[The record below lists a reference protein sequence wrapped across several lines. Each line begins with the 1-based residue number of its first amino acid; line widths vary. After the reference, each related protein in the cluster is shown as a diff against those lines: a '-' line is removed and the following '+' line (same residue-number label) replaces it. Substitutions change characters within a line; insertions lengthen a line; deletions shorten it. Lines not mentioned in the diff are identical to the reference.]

1 MVGGDE
7 HAIRVLEGEA
17 RCLRAYYY
25 YILVSNYG
33 NVTLKLNSS
42 QDGAEMRPQRNTYE
56 ELYGQMVADL
66 KLAAAYHEVEPL
78 NGAYARCTKK
88 AALGHLAR
96 VYAQGAGEG
105 LSEDGV
111 SYWQR
116 AKEVAEDL
124 IANAS
129 TYGARLYDDVAEV
142 WAAANN
148 KSNDEALFIASAP
161 STKVA
166 TSANY
171 AQSNIFSYMYPKP
184 NNLNDIYLVKDNA
197 NYYLGRVNN
206 NILAPSKYLI
216 DLFDADYDKR
226 WEVTFM
232 TAYGNPTLKQTTW
245 YPSDYEDK
253 TVTLD
258 EGLCE
263 KYGIDKRHVGKKIY
277 PYADGNMTT
286 GTWNQWP
293 HKIWPRGDH
302 SGDITVLQDVDNVY
316 YTPYPLD
323 VDEDRFVIYLSKDPL
338 TAEEKAER
346 AYVCVNIDDL
356 FDEEGKYVEV
366 AFDATNTYQLYPGF
380 NKLNWCFDGAYTN
393 NLQRKVGDTFIMRLA
408 EVYLIAA
415 EANAMLGDG
424 ARAAQYLNP
433 LRQRACRNAEDFE
446 AHMRLTTATEQDV
459 LDEYARELCGEL
471 NRWALLKRHHAF
483 ESQLAK
489 GSPRAARSFTEKN
502 YLRPISYDFLNQ
514 IENSAEYGNN
524 GY

>member
-1 MVGGDE
+1 
-7 HAIRVLEGEA
+7 
-17 RCLRAYYY
+17 
-25 YILVSNYG
+25 
-33 NVTLKLNSS
+33 
-42 QDGAEMRPQRNTYE
+42 
-56 ELYGQMVADL
+56 
-66 KLAAAYHEVEPL
+66 
-78 NGAYARCTKK
+78 
-88 AALGHLAR
+88 
-96 VYAQGAGEG
+96 
-105 LSEDGV
+105 
-111 SYWQR
+111 
-116 AKEVAEDL
+116 
-124 IANAS
+124 
-129 TYGARLYDDVAEV
+129 
-142 WAAANN
+142 
-148 KSNDEALFIASAP
+148 
-161 STKVA
+161 
-166 TSANY
+166 
-171 AQSNIFSYMYPKP
+171 
-184 NNLNDIYLVKDNA
+184 
-197 NYYLGRVNN
+197 
-206 NILAPSKYLI
+206 
-216 DLFDADYDKR
+216 
-226 WEVTFM
+226 M

-293 HKIWPRGDH
+293 HKIWPRSDH

-356 FDEEGKYVEV
+356 FDEEGKYVETP
-366 AFDATNTYQLYPGF
+366 FDANQTNTYQLYPGF
-380 NKLNWCFDGAYTN
+380 NKLNWCFDGAYTS

-459 LDEYARELCGEL
+459 LDEYARELCGEF

-489 GSPRAARSFTEKN
+489 GNPRAARSFTEKN